1 MYKEKIGTVTEEEKD
16 EIQKLYERKLALNE
30 LMLTFD
36 HQWVTRELR
45 DKLYDKI
52 SIEIP
57 NANKM
62 SENWWN
68 EKACKY
74 HWKSVA
80 NCKWT
85 IDFEKNDIY
94 LVTA

>member
-1 MYKEKIGTVTEEEKD
+1 MYKEKVGTVTEEEKD

-36 HQWVTRELR
+36 HQWVTGELR
-45 DKLYDKI
+45 DMLYDKI

-57 NANKM
+57 KANKM
-62 SENWWN
+62 SETWWN

-80 NCKWT
+80 NCM
-85 IDFEKNDIY
+85 DN
-94 LVTA
+94 